1 MYMLFI
7 DYFIESKFCV
17 SANHHDRLYN
27 LKFINLVWQDKVFSR
42 PFFKSLLKIK
52 TGGLHLFCQHFKL
65 TFYAEVKMKTE
76 KKIQAHCTGEK
87 KTP

>member
-42 PFFKSLLKIK
+42 PFFKSLIKIK

-76 KKIQAHCTGEK
+76 KNPGTLYWREK
-87 KTP
+87 KPP